1 MEEEPWIVGSVLEM
15 PKEERWQ
22 RPKKV
27 AHEKVKFIQEYGGPV
42 KISTGCVEECCVKE
56 SRRSMQRTLDA
67 WMQRRSG
74 VTVKNKFAEL
84 QVGAV
89 DDDEEEDI
97 AAVNERWGRESDGGQ
112 WSCEERVAKAEK
124 GSAEE
129 EVGQEA
135 QARRRTERT
144 AKPYWSLRRTGSSAG

>member
-1 MEEEPWIVGSVLEM
+1 M
-15 PKEERWQ
+15 
-22 RPKKV
+22 

-56 SRRSMQRTLDA
+56 SRRPIQRTLDA

-74 VTVKNKFAEL
+74 VTVNNEFREL
-84 QVGAV
+84 QAGAV

-97 AAVNERWGRESDGGQ
+97 AAVNDEANGRESDGGQ

-129 EVGQEA
+129 EVGQEV
-135 QARRRTERT
+135 QARRGERNED
-144 AKPYWSLRRTGSSAG
+144 